1 MVDGCRS
8 SFMCKDPT
16 SNTGATLLMPLEGD
30 GCFLNTAQSSDTL
43 IGKVLY
49 MKWMKNIKKNIPEL
63 KQK

>member
-30 GCFLNTAQSSDTL
+30 GCFLNTENSVDAS
-43 IGKVLY
+43 IGKVDKY
-49 MKWMKNIKKNIPEL
+49 EKKKKNMHN
-63 KQK
+63 

>member
-30 GCFLNTAQSSDTL
+30 GCFLNTENSVDAS
-43 IGKVLY
+43 IGKVDKY
-49 MKWMKNIKKNIPEL
+49 EKKKKNA
-63 KQK
+63 